1 MHLVHPP
8 RAPDPERLH
17 VLAAQLRVWALEI
30 CVWLAGLV
38 GRRMPRAVRIMLRE
52 DIREVLFR
60 ARLLIFLLAVL
71 RRDRKPFYQC
81 TVHPESAPR
90 GFRRTCD
97 DTTPLRRVKR
107 AARLRGRTIRA
118 RVAELR
124 DMLCNLARWVQRM
137 LAHLER
143 GPHGAGLVLR
153 EVFAEA
159 ARDHAPA
166 HAPSMD
172 ARVHASIRARSG
184 CQPSI
189 LRANSRSAG
198 LSTPFGNSATTPARI
213 VMPISS
219 ARSCSSFS
227 RNSSGEGFA
236 ATKRSSASRRYT

>member
-1 MHLVHPP
+1 MNLVHPL

-52 DIREVLFR
+52 DIREVLFG

-71 RRDRKPFYQC
+71 RRDRKPFYQR

-124 DMLCNLARWVQRM
+124 AMLCNLARWVQRM

-143 GPHGAGLVLR
+143 GRMALVWCC
-153 EVFAEA
+153 A
-159 ARDHAPA
+159 ACLPQRHAA
-166 HAPSMD
+166 V
-172 ARVHASIRARSG
+172 RRR
-184 CQPSI
+184 
-189 LRANSRSAG
+189 RRSAPTRP
-198 LSTPFGNSATTPARI
+198 SEARFKIKPAITAKRAAFA
-213 VMPISS
+213 VVG
-219 ARSCSSFS
+219 ARLV
-227 RNSSGEGFA
+227 
-236 ATKRSSASRRYT
+236 